1 VVAISVLDA
10 EHVAVLLV
18 LHAREEGGQIGRGRR
33 VHLNREGR
41 EARARVNLIQK
52 NGGKEGRRAR
62 VNLIQKD
69 GGKEGRRARVNLIQK
84 DGRDRASASEPT
96 HTSMM
101 CEVGARSYLD
111 EGDPKKRYE
120 AYTPPEAGG
129 ARCWSTASGVSWS
142 KSPAQPSTLC
152 VPRPSR
158 ASVRQRCVRGT
169 PSRT

>member
-1 VVAISVLDA
+1 MVAISVLDA

-41 EARARVNLIQK
+41 EA
-52 NGGKEGRRAR
+52 
-62 VNLIQKD
+62 
-69 GGKEGRRARVNLIQK
+69 RARVNLIQK

>member
-33 VHLNREGR
+33 VHLNKEGR
-41 EARARVNLIQK
+41 EA
-52 NGGKEGRRAR
+52 
-62 VNLIQKD
+62 
-69 GGKEGRRARVNLIQK
+69 RARVNLIQK

>member
-1 VVAISVLDA
+1 MVAISVLDA

-33 VHLNREGR
+33 VHLKKEGR

-52 NGGKEGRRAR
+52 
-62 VNLIQKD
+62 D
-69 GGKEGRRARVNLIQK
+69 GG
-84 DGRDRASASEPT
+84 DRASASEPT